1 MAKAKAHI
9 YCFCVIILLF
19 KSVQRWRAV
28 WKSPNLSC
36 LLYGW
41 SLSKVYVW
49 TWHYALYWN
58 WNLVFMI
65 FLIQYFTKNLIYFIY
80 FIFRV
85 CPVRSFYYSWNYN
98 LIMLLYKRNIS
109 FILSFQPNFNIETI
123 WFIDVES
130 TCFYQRCFVNVET
143 TSINVRQL
151 NFHFQANIN
160 VETTSMYLDD
170 QRCFDVDSTL
180 MCLLGGASRSK

>member
-1 MAKAKAHI
+1 MTSF
-9 YCFCVIILLF
+9 YCFKAC
-19 KSVQRWRAV
+19 KGEG
-28 WKSPNLSC
+28 
-36 LLYGW
+36 LYENHQIWAAYFMDG
-41 SLSKVYVW
+41 SFPKFIYG
-49 TWHYALYWN
+49 HDPMFYWN

-80 FIFRV
+80 FIFKV

-151 NFHFQANIN
+151 NFHFQPNIN
-160 VETTSMYLDD
+160 LDV
-170 QRCFDVDSTL
+170 FAG
-180 MCLLGGASRSK
+180 LGKSNFC